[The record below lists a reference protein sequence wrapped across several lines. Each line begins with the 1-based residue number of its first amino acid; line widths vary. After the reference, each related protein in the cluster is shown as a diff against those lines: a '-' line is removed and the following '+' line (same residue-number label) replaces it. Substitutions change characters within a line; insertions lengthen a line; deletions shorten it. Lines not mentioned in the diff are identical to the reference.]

1 MTEIETL
8 RQKHA
13 DVFDNAVVENVAF
26 WKQPNSDDP
35 VDEEKYQEKTRN
47 LLPKFIEIFE
57 ESRVA
62 RNS

>member
-13 DVFDNAVVENVAF
+13 DVFDNDVVEKVAF
-26 WKQPNSDDP
+26 WKQPNSDEP
-35 VDEEKYQEKTRN
+35 VDEGKYQEKTRK

-57 ESRVA
+57 ESRVL